1 MKDLQRRPPALES
14 KLAHTP
20 AKPDDAK
27 VSNDL
32 MRQITRNADLH
43 KMLEP
48 TPLVGEIR

>member
-1 MKDLQRRPPALES
+1 MKDLQRRAPAPE
-14 KLAHTP
+14 KQLATRA

-43 KMLEP
+43 KMLEAA
-48 TPLVGEIR
+48 PLVGEIR